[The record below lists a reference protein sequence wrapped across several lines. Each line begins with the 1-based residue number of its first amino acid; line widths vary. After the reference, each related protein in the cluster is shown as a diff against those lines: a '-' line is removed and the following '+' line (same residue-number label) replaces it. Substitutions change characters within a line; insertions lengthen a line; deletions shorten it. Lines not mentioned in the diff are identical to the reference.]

1 MGRQEPVQSR
11 YCRYT
16 APLAGRNFA
25 RAFTMPPTTCRCPME
40 TFGTAMSSES
50 NLPVRGRQPRAPT
63 DEEPFA
69 GLSPD
74 AVLNAIDGAL
84 GADGALGSVRTS
96 GQVLALNSY
105 ENRVFQV
112 GLETVTAHLPAAPV
126 VVKFYRPGRWTDEQ
140 ILEEHAFLDELVQAE
155 VPAVPAVRCGGRTL
169 HHAGGFRFAIFERR
183 GGRTPELADPA
194 VRERIGRFL
203 GRLHAVG
210 RQKPFVTRRRLD
222 VLTFG
227 TEPSAYLLANNWL
240 PPELS
245 PVYRELIEQ
254 ALAQIRFAFERA
266 TPVHYQR
273 VHGDC
278 HPGNLLWSESAA
290 EPGPHFVDFDD
301 SCMAPA
307 VQDLWMLLSGDSIE
321 MARQLRDVLRG
332 YELFAPFDAKQLL
345 LIEPL
350 RTLRLIHYAAW
361 IARRW
366 RDPAFPA
373 AFPWFR
379 EARFWQ
385 DRILELREQLA
396 AMQEA
401 PLEL

>member
-1 MGRQEPVQSR
+1 
-11 YCRYT
+11 
-16 APLAGRNFA
+16 
-25 RAFTMPPTTCRCPME
+25 
-40 TFGTAMSSES
+40 MSSES
-50 NLPVRGRQPRAPT
+50 NFRDPRQSRPTAP

-74 AVLNAIDGAL
+74 VVLNAIDDAL
-84 GADGALGSVRTS
+84 EAGGPLGRVRTS

-112 GLETVTAHLPAAPV
+112 GLETAAAPQPAAPV
-126 VVKFYRPGRWTDEQ
+126 VVKFYRPRRWTDAQ

-183 GGRTPELADPA
+183 GGRTPELSDPS

-203 GRLHAVG
+203 GRMHAVG
-210 RQKPFVTRRRLD
+210 RRTAFLARPRLD
-222 VLTFG
+222 VQTFG
-227 TEPSAYLLANNWL
+227 AEPSAFLLDNNWL

-245 PVYRELIEQ
+245 PIYRDLVEQ
-254 ALAQIRFAFERA
+254 ALGQIRLALVRA
-266 TPVHYQR
+266 APTELQR

-278 HPGNLLWSESAA
+278 HPGNLLWSEHAA

-301 SCMAPA
+301 CCMAPA
-307 VQDLWMLLSGDSIE
+307 VQDLWMLLAGDSLE
-321 MARQLRDVLRG
+321 MAKQLRDVLRG
-332 YELFAPFDAKQLL
+332 YELFASFDAKQLL

-366 RDPAFPA
+366 RDPAFPS

-379 EARFWQ
+379 EPRYWEE
-385 DRILELREQLA
+385 RILELREQLA

>member
-1 MGRQEPVQSR
+1 
-11 YCRYT
+11 
-16 APLAGRNFA
+16 
-25 RAFTMPPTTCRCPME
+25 
-40 TFGTAMSSES
+40 MSSES
-50 NLPVRGRQPRAPT
+50 NFDQHDRQRLAAP

-74 AVLNAIDGAL
+74 AILNAIDGAL
-84 GADGALGSVRTS
+84 EAGGGLGSLRTS

-112 GLETVTAHLPAAPV
+112 GLETVATQLPAAPV
-126 VVKFYRPGRWTDEQ
+126 VVKFYRPGRWTDVQ
-140 ILEEHAFLDELVQAE
+140 ILEEHAFLEELVQAE

-169 HHAGGFRFAIFERR
+169 HQAEGFRFAIFERR
-183 GGRTPELADPA
+183 GGRTPELSDPQ

-210 RQKPFVTRRRLD
+210 RRTAFVARRRLD

-227 TEPSAYLLANNWL
+227 AEPSAYLLENHWL

-245 PVYRELIEQ
+245 SVYRDLIEQ
-254 ALAQIRFAFERA
+254 ALAQIRDAFECA
-266 TPVHYQR
+266 APVDYQR

-278 HPGNLLWSESAA
+278 HPGNLLWSVSGA

-307 VQDLWMLLSGDSIE
+307 VQDLWMLLSGDSID

-332 YELFAPFDAKQLL
+332 YELFRAFDAKQLL

-373 AFPWFR
+373 AFPWFGEPR
-379 EARFWQ
+379 YWEE
-385 DRILELREQLA
+385 RILELREQLA

>member
-1 MGRQEPVQSR
+1 
-11 YCRYT
+11 
-16 APLAGRNFA
+16 
-25 RAFTMPPTTCRCPME
+25 
-40 TFGTAMSSES
+40 MSSES
-50 NLPVRGRQPRAPT
+50 NFGERGPGRQAASS
-63 DEEPFA
+63 EEPFA
-69 GLSPD
+69 ELSPD
-74 AVLNAIDGAL
+74 ALLNAIDAAL
-84 GADGALGSVRTS
+84 EAGGLLGTVRTS
-96 GQVLALNSY
+96 GQVLPLNSY

-112 GLETVTAHLPAAPV
+112 GLEAVATQQLAAPV

-140 ILEEHAFLDELVQAE
+140 ILEEHAFLEELVQAE

-169 HHAGGFRFAIFERR
+169 HHVGGFRFAIFERR
-183 GGRTPELADPA
+183 GGRTPELSDPA

-210 RQKPFVTRRRLD
+210 RRTSFVARRRLD

-227 TEPSAYLLANNWL
+227 AEPSAFLLDNEWL

-245 PVYRELIEQ
+245 PVYRGLIEQ
-254 ALAQIRFAFERA
+254 ALGQIRLAFERA
-266 TPVHYQR
+266 PVAYQR

-301 SCMAPA
+301 SCMAPV
-307 VQDLWMLLSGDSIE
+307 VQDLWMLLSGDSAE

-332 YELFAPFDAKQLL
+332 YELFSPFDFRQLL

-373 AFPWFR
+373 AFPWFGEPR
-379 EARFWQ
+379 YWEERV
-385 DRILELREQLA
+385 LELREQLA

>member
-1 MGRQEPVQSR
+1 
-11 YCRYT
+11 
-16 APLAGRNFA
+16 
-25 RAFTMPPTTCRCPME
+25 
-40 TFGTAMSSES
+40 MSSES
-50 NLPVRGRQPRAPT
+50 NFRHGRRRRPT
-63 DEEPFA
+63 ASEQEPFA

-74 AVLNAIDGAL
+74 AILNAIDGAL
-84 GADGALGSVRTS
+84 QADGPLGSVRTS

-112 GLETVTAHLPAAPV
+112 GLETATGQQAAAPV
-126 VVKFYRPGRWTDEQ
+126 VVKFYRPGRWTDAQ
-140 ILEEHAFLDELVQAE
+140 ILEEHVFLEELAQAE
-155 VPAVPAVRCGGRTL
+155 VPAVPAVRCGGHTL

-183 GGRTPELADPA
+183 GGRTPELSDPI

-210 RQKPFVTRRRLD
+210 RRTAFLARRHLD
-222 VLTFG
+222 VHTFG
-227 TEPSAYLLANNWL
+227 SEPSSYLLDNNWL

-245 PVYRELIEQ
+245 PIYRGLVKQ
-254 ALAQIRFAFERA
+254 ALEQVRYAFECA
-266 TPVHYQR
+266 APIYLQR

-278 HPGNLLWSESAA
+278 HPGNLLWNESAA

-307 VQDLWMLLSGDSIE
+307 VQDLWMILSGDSAE
-321 MARQLRDVLRG
+321 MAVQLRDVLRG
-332 YELFAPFDAKQLL
+332 YELFSPFDAKQLL
-345 LIEPL
+345 LIEAL
-350 RTLRLIHYAAW
+350 RTLRLIHYAGW

-373 AFPWFR
+373 AFPWFGEPR
-379 EARFWQ
+379 YWQ
-385 DRILELREQLA
+385 ERILELREQLA